1 MAFLKGNTYVDGDLI
16 VDGDVTV
23 GSLSSKGVTF
33 TQLVGNP
40 SDNFIALT
48 TSEGNLTSSTISET
62 NDGTEVSY
70 NLNSIS
76 KINAEGRSLSINSKS
91 VTINTPVDMV
101 TTAPASGK
109 LYWVYGDG
117 TTCLAETNSTGAKP
131 GSSNPIEYPTG
142 VKLA

>member
-16 VDGDVTV
+16 VNGDVAV
-23 GSLSSKGVTF
+23 GSLSSKGVAF
-33 TQLVGNP
+33 TQLVDNP

-62 NDGTEVSY
+62 NDGAEVSY

-91 VTINTPVDMV
+91 VTINTPVDVV
-101 TTAPASGK
+101 TTAPASRQ
-109 LYWVYGDG
+109 LYWVYSDG
-117 TTCLAETNSTGAKP
+117 TTCSAADNLDGAKP
-131 GSSNPIEYPTG
+131 GSSNPVIYPVG
-142 VKLA
+142 VKLE